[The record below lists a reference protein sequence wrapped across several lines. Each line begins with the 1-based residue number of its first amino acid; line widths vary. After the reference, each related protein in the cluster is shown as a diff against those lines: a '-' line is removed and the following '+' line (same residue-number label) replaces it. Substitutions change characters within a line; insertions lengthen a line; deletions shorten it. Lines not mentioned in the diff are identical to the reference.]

1 MEPDRP
7 TTTGFRHAPEP
18 SRNRARQVRSARR
31 HSLVV
36 RFLRV
41 ALPVSAIAIFGY
53 YGATLLEVAGWSNPV
68 AKIAIPKVLPEHLTM
83 SNPRYQ
89 GYTKDG
95 GNYTFEAKT
104 ARQDLKTPTFV
115 HLNGVTGTLL
125 QADNAATRL
134 SAARGTYDA
143 RRQVATLV
151 GAIRIN
157 ADDGGWARLVSA
169 TITPRDG
176 IIASKL
182 PVAVGNKS
190 GVIRAKAMTVR
201 QKTKEITFNGDVHA
215 RLAPAEGVIGDIDGK
230 GNLRITPS
238 KKPAPEKNIRQAEP
252 DAAKDDTGAGAMA
265 RLFQGG
271 DNSPIEIAAERL
283 DVDDVKR
290 TATFTGGVT
299 VTRGAARLTSPEL
312 RIAYDGSPSG
322 GLAGGSKPVA
332 QGGAGGVRSSIKTI
346 VATGPVVITEGEAT
360 RVTGA
365 TALYD
370 AASARA
376 TIDGGVVIDRAPATR
391 VTAALA
397 TFDTARDIAS
407 LDSNVVMSQGADRR
421 VTGDHAELH
430 NKDGTALVTGN
441 VVMTQGT
448 NVLRGRRLTLDQK
461 AGRSQLTASASDGGA
476 GRISAQFAPN
486 AAKGGKASPPAS
498 PGAGGNPLG
507 GLLSTASFR
516 TDPNAPIGIV
526 AERLDVDDKSGEA
539 VFRGDVVAT
548 QGEVSLRS
556 SEVHA
561 RYSGSAGLSGGGGDQ
576 TEKVAQAP
584 VQLAKIQ
591 AKGSVIVTSKAGQ
604 KATGDWADFNTA
616 ANTVTLGGDVVLTQG
631 RNVVRGSRLDIDLAT
646 GEAVLTSD
654 NAAAPEVSAEQAGGG
669 WKASRQPSRPRA
681 VFFPQDLR
689 GEGVGK
695 PAALNSRAS
704 PPAVDGWSSTTNDG
718 PRPAA
723 DN

>member
-18 SRNRARQVRSARR
+18 SRDRARQVRSARR
-31 HSLVV
+31 HSFVV

-104 ARQDLKTPTFV
+104 ARQDLKTPTFI

-143 RRQVATLV
+143 RRQIATLV

-157 ADDGGWARLVSA
+157 ADDGGWARLISA
-169 TITPRDG
+169 TITPKDG
-176 IIASKL
+176 IIASTL

-190 GVIRAKAMTVR
+190 GVIRAKTMTVR

-238 KKPAPEKNIRQAEP
+238 AKSAPAKAPETAQDS
-252 DAAKDDTGAGAMA
+252 DASAGGAMA

-271 DNSPIEIAAERL
+271 DSGPIEIKAQRL
-283 DVDDVKR
+283 DVDDLKR

-299 VTRGAARLTSPEL
+299 VTRGAATLTSPEL

-346 VATGPVVITEGEAT
+346 VATGPVVITEGETT

-370 AASARA
+370 AGTARA

-407 LDSNVVMSQGADRR
+407 LDRNVVMSQGADRR

-430 NKDGTALVTGN
+430 NKDGTALITGN

-461 AGRSQLTASASDGGA
+461 AGRSQLTAVAGDGGT
-476 GRISAQFAPN
+476 GRINAQFAPN
-486 AAKGGKASPPAS
+486 ATKGGGGKAARPAAT
-498 PGAGGNPLG
+498 GAGANPLG

-561 RYSGSAGLSGGGGDQ
+561 RYSGSAGLAGGGEQ
-576 TEKVAQAP
+576 TEKAAQTP

-631 RNVVRGSRLDIDLAT
+631 RNVVRGSRLDIDLNT
-646 GEAVLTSD
+646 GEAVLKSD
-654 NAAAPEVSAEQAGGG
+654 NAAAPEAAEQAGGG

-689 GEGVGK
+689 GEGAAK
-695 PAALNSRAS
+695 PAVPNPRAS
-704 PPAVDGWSSTTNDG
+704 PAAVDGWSSTTNDG